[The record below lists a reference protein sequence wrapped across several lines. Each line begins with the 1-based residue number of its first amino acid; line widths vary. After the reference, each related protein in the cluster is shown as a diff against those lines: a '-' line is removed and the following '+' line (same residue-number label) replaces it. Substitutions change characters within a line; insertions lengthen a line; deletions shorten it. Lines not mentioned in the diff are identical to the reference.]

1 MQIDAQ
7 LFEFCAENFAYQLF
21 RILYL
26 FIQFFLLTEKLVY
39 FSTVHILFSICH
51 KRSTLHGFS
60 MANIYDIIVILSGI
74 IHAYIIYNTFKLTL
88 CAFSEC

>member
-51 KRSTLHGFS
+51 KRSTLH
-60 MANIYDIIVILSGI
+60 DIIVILSGI
-74 IHAYIIYNTFKLTL
+74 IRAYIIYNTFKLTL